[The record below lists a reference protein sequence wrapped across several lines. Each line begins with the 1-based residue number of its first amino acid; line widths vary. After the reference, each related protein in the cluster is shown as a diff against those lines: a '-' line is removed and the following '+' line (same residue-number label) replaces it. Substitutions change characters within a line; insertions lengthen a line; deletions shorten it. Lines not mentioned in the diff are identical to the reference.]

1 MARDLSF
8 WKYKKNVVADDSE
21 VYAKLSEG
29 NLLESV
35 DSLPVDE
42 IYDEINTVY
51 SGWNWKNKYNLQ
63 IGEQMIEI
71 FMTEQFVR
79 FDCYNVTFDEMN
91 KIIDIMSKYECPLYD
106 STIST
111 RFEL

>member
-8 WKYKKNVVADDSE
+8 WKYKKNVVADDAE
-21 VYAKLSEG
+21 VYAKLSAG

-63 IGEQMIEI
+63 IGK
-71 FMTEQFVR
+71 FMVPVYIR
-79 FDCYNVTFDEMN
+79 
-91 KIIDIMSKYECPLYD
+91 K
-106 STIST
+106 
-111 RFEL
+111 